1 MEENEKEKKN
11 WLQRLKKRKA
21 LDLLGNFVKSAAV
34 ALLFAVICFVY
45 DVYHDTEQDKQL
57 DASIDKLKKI
67 EQSLSTRYLGI
78 FPDYIPEIDGM
89 FENLNPSDT
98 IVIFEDVLY
107 YGIKSRPVEFRN
119 MNEKLFRHLISGGA
133 MTVAYYDYRDNGNL
147 GSIFHKMIVESRIGA
162 EYMSSL
168 SEALRDTMMY
178 LRDSSNF
185 DLNVWYSV
193 DSALCERYFAEKR
206 NSNPEKFKADVED
219 YLKNDL
225 LGEGSLTVDATASEL
240 VVDQMCRDL
249 DSVKQHYLGD
259 GKAPEDIHFC
269 DYEKMYRAMSGV
281 IARYYSKYGVDLV
294 PMDEYLT
301 MSCWLVI
308 KGNHK
313 GISSVLAFPSK
324 YSTDEIGFYSQ
335 DEAFSRY
342 ITTMLEG
349 VKDNQEPQRQ
359 RQE

>member
-1 MEENEKEKKN
+1 MEEEKEQEKKN

-34 ALLFAVICFVY
+34 ALLFAVICFIY

-78 FPDYIPEIDGM
+78 FPDYIQEIDGL
-89 FENLNPSDT
+89 FENLNPTDT
-98 IVIFEDVLY
+98 VVIFEDVLY

-119 MNEKLFRHLISGGA
+119 MNEKLFKHLISGGA
-133 MTVAYYDYRDNGNL
+133 MTVAYYDYGGTNGRSL
-147 GSIFHKMIVESRIGA
+147 GSIFHKMILESRISA
-162 EYMSSL
+162 NHL
-168 SEALRDTMMY
+168 SALSDHRRDTMVY
-178 LRDSSNF
+178 LRDSGNF
-185 DLNVWYSV
+185 DLNVFYSV
-193 DSALCERYFAEKR
+193 DSALCERYFAATR
-206 NSNPEKFKADVED
+206 NSNPTKFKADVEA

-225 LGEGSLTVDATASEL
+225 LGEGLTVDATASEL
-240 VVDQMCRDL
+240 VVDQMCKEL
-249 DSVKQHYLGD
+249 DSVKRFNLGGD
-259 GKAPEDIHFC
+259 KTPEDIRFS
-269 DYEKMYRAMSGV
+269 DYENMYRMMSAV
-281 IARYYSKYGVDLV
+281 IAKYYAKYGVDLV

-301 MSCWLVI
+301 MSCWLVM

-349 VKDNQEPQRQ
+349 VKENQRSNKTK
-359 RQE
+359 